1 MVGALGLP
9 SACTYY
15 VAHWP
20 ERSATLAAYF
30 RRTAVRQAF
39 AMTAIS
45 GLILWWLH
53 YRLRLP
59 TILTIEYTSAAA
71 GTAIALYGTCFVQG
85 LGDFTRF
92 NLIRVLSAGLSVV
105 PMLVIALTVHLT
117 PAEAGLAYLIP
128 TWCSAALGWRWLR
141 RGGKPDD
148 SRPLSRPERRSIRS
162 YGWRSVASLTG
173 LTINRSA
180 DQLILGLL
188 VPVGSLGLYTVAA
201 SASSPLPY
209 VVASLGMVGLPTVA
223 ALPGQ
228 AKAAATWKALRRAA
242 YLLAVLAPACAA
254 LIPLAVPAAY
264 GGHYSAAVIPAELLL
279 IGAVFTALTAVADD
293 LLRAHGNPG
302 FVSISQGAGGA
313 VTIVGT
319 LLLARRSLTEVALVS
334 SLGFA
339 VAFVLA
345 LIRLWIATRRTSH
358 TGATSATAGRH
369 RVGRAAEPTPQPA
382 DRDTRSVPR

>member
-1 MVGALGLP
+1 MAQAQAAPARARAMASLRGPTAMTTLTNLAILGGNALGGIVSARALGPVGRGQLAVVMLWPGLIGMVGALGLP

-20 ERSATLAAYF
+20 ERSTTLAAYF
-30 RRTAVRQAF
+30 RRAAVRQAVV
-39 AMTAIS
+39 MTAVS
-45 GLILWWLH
+45 GLFLWWL
-53 YRLRLP
+53 YNRLRLP

-105 PMLVIALTVHLT
+105 PMLVIALMVHLT

-141 RGGKPDD
+141 RGGKRDD

-228 AKAAATWKALRRAA
+228 AKAQCRLAYFRHAAMPVFALVRTG
-242 YLLAVLAPACAA
+242 LASLMVAGASCL
-254 LIPLAVPAAY
+254 VPCW
-264 GGHYSAAVIPAELLL
+264 
-279 IGAVFTALTAVADD
+279 
-293 LLRAHGNPG
+293 PG
-302 FVSISQGAGGA
+302 F
-313 VTIVGT
+313 
-319 LLLARRSLTEVALVS
+319 LT
-334 SLGFA
+334 G
-339 VAFVLA
+339 
-345 LIRLWIATRRTSH
+345 
-358 TGATSATAGRH
+358 
-369 RVGRAAEPTPQPA
+369 
-382 DRDTRSVPR
+382 